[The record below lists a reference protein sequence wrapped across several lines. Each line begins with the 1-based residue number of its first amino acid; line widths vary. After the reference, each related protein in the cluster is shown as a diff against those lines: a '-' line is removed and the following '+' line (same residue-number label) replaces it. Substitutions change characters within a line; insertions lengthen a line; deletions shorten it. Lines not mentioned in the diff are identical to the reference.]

1 MYTHT
6 RTRTYKYKVYFGGEK
21 QCYAKHNMF
30 LCGKKKTNIHQ
41 MIQIK
46 ITNKWWY

>member
-30 LCGKKKTNIHQ
+30 LCGKKK
-41 MIQIK
+41 
-46 ITNKWWY
+46 NKHTPDDSD